1 MIQNRTCQIMSVI
14 QKRFGR
20 LRAVFK
26 NKAVFVAFWGIY
38 LLTISNDVLAQCEKW
53 KDFELKGQNDRFCA
67 PVTQDLGIKY
77 SVEAGSAVE
86 FYVNWGNTKETT
98 STPTPTDTFFIQGK
112 PYVWYEDTVSHTYQK
127 EGDQCNY
134 KIEIYVVINGSLCL
148 NSKKTTE
155 VSVWDK
161 DNANGGKPLIN
172 PVLYR
177 VCYGESANVIF
188 DDESIWNCVPA
199 SGETDA
205 PNKENRWNQW
215 VYGTSPSTISGVVVG
230 NSITT
235 YPYTGTVEYLPAYV
249 INPSSQSLNV
259 AVPGTTTAS
268 DVGKVFTVKLR
279 NWNICNPYDANLL
292 DGNPLNPANPN
303 GDSAYIETEA
313 RIMIVDKAAPA
324 FQTRRSSST
333 GSVATT
339 FCTGEKVYFQDLTVS
354 MADADFAFD
363 WKMYDDQAGTV
374 LLKSDAIQ
382 NPTYRFANKGRK
394 RIDLTVRDLN
404 SVGQCSG
411 TITRYIDIVSVAEA
425 AIQVTDENDLPLPGL
440 CYDPINNPSFTIKLK
455 DVSTGFEPLN
465 SNWQWDFY
473 HFNGSMY
480 QQDSSK
486 NGSVY
491 QESFVA
497 TFQQPGSYMTVLTN
511 TVQGVNCFTQDTA
524 YVHIYRQ
531 PVAAF
536 EVPAVCQDNNTL
548 LTSTATIPIVVDNDF
563 IQTYEWDFDYD
574 GTNFTVD
581 ATQNSNSPFS
591 YAFLQAGTYQVAHRV
606 TTARGGCSD
615 VVVKNVDVKPTP
627 FVTFKADE
635 LSGCSPLTV
644 TFSVDTLLANQP
656 SPISTYL
663 WHVKDL
669 KTGTENIM
677 STNPTADFWTAPA
690 FVNTQSSLIDHVY
703 EVWLE
708 GESVNG
714 CSAVSD
720 KVAVTVYPGPA
731 SEFVITN
738 LQGGDNN
745 CAPRNYRF
753 QVAAAT
759 QSLSP
764 ATYQWTILDE
774 ADSSL
779 IADISLGGN
788 NPDFDYTLDN
798 NSQNAKKY
806 RIRLQASRSGLC
818 FTATEKLVTVNPV
831 PSSGFTATLISTDC
845 QQVKYLV
852 EAQQKGLAYQWVL
865 NPLPLN
871 NPDLSRDQFEVVY
884 DKKTGVT
891 SSVAIRLK
899 TSNIA
904 NCVSAE
910 TVQNISIDPK
920 ETVDA
925 SFVVNPGILEIP
937 QKTVTI
943 TSQTTSAA
951 WTYLWDFGDGT
962 TSTLSAPGTH
972 EYATPGTYWI
982 KVLVSGQYCFDK
994 DSAQVIVKQ
1003 TLPVIDFT
1011 FSTIEGCLPLTVEF
1025 FNQTKFADTATYL
1038 WDFGDGD
1045 FSREIDPSHQYT
1057 TSGIYTVTLEAS
1069 NSLGTTVKKETD
1081 LVIDLSQGPK
1091 ADFNIRLAKAYLPD
1105 QNIVFSNQSQ
1115 RADIFHWNFGDGTI
1129 SNEKDAVHAYEASGD
1144 YTITLI
1150 VQNALGCSDTLSK
1163 PIFIE
1168 PLVPEVDFSYAPPT
1182 GCRPLTVRFRN
1193 LSRYAEPGSYRW
1205 SFGQGQGVSTE
1216 ENPSYTYYE
1225 PGVYTVT
1232 LEASNSIG
1240 VTAIERKEFS
1250 VEVYENP
1257 IAAFN
1262 LRPDKAF
1269 LGEDIYLVNLSVHGA
1284 TYFWDFG
1291 DGLTS
1296 TDREPVHRYE
1306 QPGTYDITLIAK
1318 NEHGCVDTLKK
1329 VGVVLIEKGGKIQ
1342 VPNAFTP
1349 NTSGPVGSDGSG
1361 AGKNDVFLPVLEGVT
1376 SFHMMIYNRW
1386 GELLFESREKNYG
1399 WSGYY
1404 KGQLCPKDVYVYK
1417 LELKFS
1423 DGRSDTMVGDVT
1435 LIR

>member
-1 MIQNRTCQIMSVI
+1 MSAI
-14 QKRFGR
+14 QKRFAK
-20 LRAVFK
+20 LIFK
-26 NKAVFVAFWGIY
+26 NKVVFVAFLGVY
-38 LLTISNDVLAQCEKW
+38 MLSISADVFAQCEKW

-77 SVEAGSAVE
+77 SVEAGSAVK
-86 FYVNWGNTKETT
+86 FHVKWGNAKDTTFIPIPT
-98 STPTPTDTFFIQGK
+98 STFFVQGK
-112 PYVWYEDTVSHTYQK
+112 PYTWYEDTVSHTYQK

-134 KIEIYVVINGSLCL
+134 KIEIYVVVDGSVCV

-161 DNANGGKPLIN
+161 DDANGGKPLIN

-177 VCYGESANVIF
+177 VCYGESANVLF

-215 VYGTSPSTISGVVVG
+215 VYGTTPSTIAGVVVD

-259 AVPGTTTAS
+259 AVPGTTTVS

-279 NWNICNPYDANLL
+279 NWNICNPYDADLL
-292 DGNPLNPANPN
+292 DGPLNPANPN
-303 GDSAYIETEA
+303 GDSTYIETEA
-313 RIMIVDKAAPA
+313 RIIIVDKAAPA
-324 FQTRRSSST
+324 FQTRRNSST
-333 GSVATT
+333 GTVTTT
-339 FCTGEKVYFQDLTVS
+339 FCTGEKIYFQDLTAS
-354 MADADFAFD
+354 LADASFAYD
-363 WKMYDDQAGTV
+363 WKMYDDDAGTV
-374 LLKSDAIQ
+374 LVKTETLQ
-382 NPTYRFANKGRK
+382 NPTYRFVNKGRK

-404 SVGQCSG
+404 SVGQCGG

-425 AIQVTDENDLPLPGL
+425 AILLTDENDLPLAGL
-440 CYDPINNPSFTIKLK
+440 CYDPVNNPSFTIKLK
-455 DVSTGFEPLN
+455 DISTGFDPLI

-473 HFNGSMY
+473 HFNGTAY

-486 NGSVY
+486 TGTGS
-491 QESFVA
+491 QA
-497 TFQQPGSYMTVLTN
+497 TFMGTFQNPGSYMAVLTN

-524 YVHIYRQ
+524 YVHIYHK
-531 PVAAF
+531 PLAAF
-536 EVPAVCQDNNTL
+536 DVPAVCEGNSTL
-548 LTSTATIPIVVDNDF
+548 LTSAATIPVVVNNDF

-574 GTNFTVD
+574 GVNFTAD
-581 ATQNSNSPFS
+581 ATQISNNPFTHTFS
-591 YAFLQAGTYQVAHRV
+591 QAGTYQVAHRV
-606 TTARGGCSD
+606 TTALGGCSD
-615 VVVKNVDVKPTP
+615 VVIKSVEVKPTP
-627 FVTFKADE
+627 FVTFKADM
-635 LSGCSPLTV
+635 LSGCSPLVV
-644 TFSVDTLLANQP
+644 TFSVDTLLADQP
-656 SPISTYL
+656 AAVNAYL
-663 WHVKDL
+663 WHIKDL
-669 KTGTENIM
+669 KTGTENI
-677 STNPTADFWTAPA
+677 TTANPPADFWTAPA

-708 GESVNG
+708 AESVNG

-720 KVAVTVYPGPA
+720 TATVTVYPAPTSA
-731 SEFVITN
+731 FVITN

-745 CAPRNYRF
+745 CAPRNYQF

-774 ADSSL
+774 TDSSL
-779 IADISLGGN
+779 VADVTLSGN

-798 NSQNAKKY
+798 DTNIAKKY
-806 RIRLQASRSGLC
+806 RIRLQSSRSGLC
-818 FTATEKLVTVNPV
+818 FSATEKLVTVNPV
-831 PSSGFTATLISTDC
+831 PSSDFTATLISTDC

-852 EAQQKGLAYQWVL
+852 EAQQKGLAYQWTL
-865 NPLPLN
+865 NPVPLN
-871 NPDLSRDQFEVVY
+871 NPDLSRDRFEVVY
-884 DKKTGVT
+884 DKKTGT
-891 SSVAIRLK
+891 ASSATIQLK

-904 NCVSAE
+904 NCVS
-910 TVQNISIDPK
+910 TGTIQNISIDPK

-925 SFVVNPGILEIP
+925 SFVVNPTILEIP

-943 TSQTTSAA
+943 TSQTTSGA
-951 WTYLWDFGDGT
+951 WAYLWDFGDGT

-972 EYATPGTYWI
+972 EYAAPGTYWI

-994 DSAQVIVKQ
+994 DSAQVIIKQ

-1025 FNQTKFADTATYL
+1025 FNQSRFTDTTTYL
-1038 WDFGDGD
+1038 WDFGDGS
-1045 FSREIDPSHQYT
+1045 FSREIHPSHQYT
-1057 TSGIYTVTLEAS
+1057 TSGIYRVMLEAS
-1069 NSLGTTVKKETD
+1069 NSLGVKVKKQTD

-1115 RADIFHWNFGDGTI
+1115 RADIFHWDFGDGAS
-1129 SNEKDAVHAYEASGD
+1129 SNEKDPVHAYEASGN
-1144 YTITLI
+1144 YTVTLI
-1150 VQNALGCSDTLSK
+1150 VQNDLGCSDTLSK

-1182 GCRPLTVRFRN
+1182 GCRPLTVHFRN
-1193 LSRYAEPGSYRW
+1193 LSRYAAPGAYRW

-1240 VTAIERKEFS
+1240 VTATETKEFS

-1269 LGEDIYLVNLSVHGA
+1269 LGEDIYLVNLSVNGTA
-1284 TYFWDFG
+1284 YFWDFG

-1296 TDREPVHRYE
+1296 TDREPTHRYD
-1306 QPGTYDITLIAK
+1306 QPGTYDITLIAQ
-1318 NEHGCVDTLKK
+1318 NEHGCADTLKK
-1329 VGVVLIEKGGKIQ
+1329 VGAVLIEKGGKIK

-1349 NTSGPVGSDGSG
+1349 NTSGPGGSDGSG
-1361 AGKNDVFLPVLEGVT
+1361 AGKNDVFLPVLEGIT
-1376 SFHMMIYNRW
+1376 SFHMMIYKRW

-1423 DGRSDTMVGDVT
+1423 DGRSDTLVGDVT